1 MKLCHDGT
9 CRRCGGV
16 MVSGAFYQISRL
28 GAPDASGNLWGV
40 THADGDPS
48 CVPGLRQAPTN
59 VTSGQAYLHI
69 NGHGSA
75 GSMELVWPWPAMNT
89 VDLRGFL
96 RARLA
101 DIKAVLADV
110 A

>member
-1 MKLCHDGT
+1 
-9 CRRCGGV
+9 
-16 MVSGAFYQISRL
+16 
-28 GAPDASGNLWGV
+28 
-40 THADGDPS
+40 
-48 CVPGLRQAPTN
+48 
-59 VTSGQAYLHI
+59 
-69 NGHGSA
+69 
-75 GSMELVWPWPAMNT
+75 MELVWPWPAMNT